1 MLTEE
6 LLIKLAKKF
15 GGKSFATE
23 DFEDEKLI
31 EDAMSFASGMYLIMP
46 RQDEIESLTS
56 DNNNLYVIRYNPYM
70 ILVAKAA
77 VAANFGY
84 LDYYGKRLT
93 IIFTDNRF
101 KSMDKKSQRSII
113 AHEIGHTMSNHATH
127 SIRTL
132 KKENQADMYASSIVG
147 TTSMT
152 SALNQLGGDFISK
165 LELKL
170 RIHMLKK
177 QAQR

>member
-1 MLTEE
+1 MLTEK

-15 GGKSFATE
+15 GGKSFAAK

-31 EDAMSFASGMYLIMP
+31 EDAISFASGMYLIMP

-56 DNNNLYVIRYNPYM
+56 DNNNSYM

-113 AHEIGHTMSNHATH
+113 AHEIGHTMSNHTDH
-127 SIRTL
+127 SISIRTL
-132 KKENQADMYASSIVG
+132 KKENQADMYAASIVG
-147 TTSMT
+147 TTSMI
-152 SALNQLGGDFISK
+152 SALSQLGGDFISK

-177 QAQR
+177 QAQQ

>member
-1 MLTEE
+1 MLTEK
-6 LLIKLAKKF
+6 LLIKLAKRF
-15 GGKSFATE
+15 GGKSFAAK
-23 DFEDEKLI
+23 DFEDEKFI
-31 EDAMSFASGMYLIMP
+31 EDAMSFASGVYLIMP

-56 DNNNLYVIRYNPYM
+56 DSNNLYVIRYNPYM
-70 ILVAKAA
+70 MLVAKAA

-113 AHEIGHTMSNHATH
+113 AHEIGHTMSNHTDH

-132 KKENQADMYASSIVG
+132 KKENQADMYAASIVG
-147 TTSMT
+147 TTSMI
-152 SALNQLGGDFISK
+152 SALSQLGGDFISK

-177 QAQR
+177 QA